1 MKIREFQREA
11 KILLTELDAG
21 RNMEENLVRYG
32 QMLASA
38 LSSYSMIRVL
48 LNFYTRWEISR
59 EDPDASGYDAEELN
73 SIRQLFT
80 MGTTGS
86 QEEDVAD
93 PEAVMEKVCALREP
107 NIRRM
112 TALTRFTD
120 RLAIYE
126 HILNRKVPEEDSLDH
141 PVDIEELAA
150 SVEKFIF
157 SDQDTMVT
165 NTRLQRVVAELPVRM
180 TKQRFYDVLS
190 ETLNLYKGGELSA
203 ADDFISSIRDVAGI
217 SEAAS
222 EGDMI
227 PEGFHALE
235 DELRGLDL
243 KNSSE
248 AKLRAVNDRLV
259 AAGEELGIRSTGYIG
274 LQEIQNDLMILY
286 LMRELRSEEFLDDR
300 FESAR
305 TAFEKLLTFAGQPAE
320 EDADALMD
328 EFTLQVFPLL
338 EGAQEEIYEAL
349 LIPETRLDSL
359 KKSLPASV
367 KKQLVFADL
376 LTSDSV
382 FVEPEKLLRLEEKE
396 RIMADEAAIEERKEK
411 LIETFDGYFDGIGAK
426 PEKKMEKEK
435 RRAIMAAVLG
445 FLPPFFNT
453 RDEIREYIRYTL
465 NNCSDPVELAAV
477 RDILM
482 MVME

>member
-1 MKIREFQREA
+1 MKTREFQREA

-21 RNMEENLVRYG
+21 RNMEENLVRYS

-59 EDPDASGYDAEELN
+59 ENSDASEYDAEELS
-73 SIRQLFT
+73 SIRQLFMLAT
-80 MGTTGS
+80 AQAG
-86 QEEDVAD
+86 EEAGEDA
-93 PEAVMEKVCALREP
+93 EKLIGKASEVRNA

-120 RLAIYE
+120 LLAIYE
-126 HILNRKVPEEDSLDH
+126 HILNRKVPEEDSLKH
-141 PVDIEELAA
+141 PVDTEELAA

-180 TKQRFYDVLS
+180 TRQRFYDVLS

-203 ADDFISSIRDVAGI
+203 ADDFITSIRDVAGI
-217 SEAAS
+217 GEPVSDREA
-222 EGDMI
+222 I
-227 PEGFHALE
+227 PEEFQSLE
-235 DELRGLDL
+235 EELRALDL
-243 KNSSE
+243 KNSTE
-248 AKLRAVNDRLV
+248 DELKAVNDRLV
-259 AAGEELGIRSTGYIG
+259 VAGDELSTLSTGYIG

-286 LMRELRSEEFLDDR
+286 LMKGLRSEEYLDER

-305 TAFEKLLTFAGQPAE
+305 AAFEKLLESAGQPSQE
-320 EDADALMD
+320 NMDYLID
-328 EFTLQVFPLL
+328 EFTLRVFPMM

-359 KKSLPASV
+359 KKTLPASMSR
-367 KKQLVFADL
+367 LLLFADL

-382 FVEPEKLLRLEEKE
+382 FVEPEKLIRLEEKD
-396 RIMADEAAIEERKEK
+396 RIMADDAVIEELKAK
-411 LIETFDGYFDGIGAK
+411 LIGEFDRYFDGTG
-426 PEKKMEKEK
+426 EKKMEKEK
-435 RRAIMAAVLG
+435 RRAVMAAVLG

-465 NNCSDPVELAAV
+465 NSCTDPVELAAV
-477 RDILM
+477 RDILTI
-482 MVME
+482 VME